1 MDTFAP
7 KHSTPGKVRSPVV
20 EALLVE
26 IAGLDAKAAQEKMLP
41 AGIYTE
47 PEFFA
52 FEQAE
57 VFSRTWICVGRVEQ
71 VAKAGDCLA
80 ADVAG
85 EPALVVRGEDGAIRA
100 LSAVCQH
107 RGGIITCP
115 EPGKK
120 TLRCPLHFWTYDLD
134 GRLAGAPRMGDAERV
149 QELRKTVRL
158 PSLRLELWHGFIFL
172 NLDPHAAPLGPSLAK
187 LEPLWAGY
195 EATELKALPPV
206 MSDKPLPWNWKVHV
220 ENFTD
225 AYHTEYV
232 HIGTHDFA
240 PSAIGNDG
248 VRYTEM
254 SADDNAIVRSV
265 PLRQP
270 DGGMMKDGWGEN
282 AAFPAIA
289 TLPPEQRSRLTFAML
304 PPSLTLMF
312 APGTVA
318 YTLIRPTGVDATL
331 AGSDR
336 VTYGGWLLPQSTL
349 DLPDLQARCAA
360 VSEGGSKIW
369 AQDVP
374 MNLGMQASKRSRFTP
389 RGIYGPL
396 EGTLPQFNLWLL
408 NAYRRAMAG

>member
-1 MDTFAP
+1 MDTFTVNRSGA
-7 KHSTPGKVRSPVV
+7 GKVRSPVV
-20 EALLVE
+20 EALLAE
-26 IAGLDAKAAQEKMLP
+26 IAALDAAAVQEKMLP
-41 AGIYTE
+41 PGCYTAL
-47 PEFFA
+47 EFFA

-71 VAKAGDCLA
+71 VAAPGDCLA
-80 ADVAG
+80 TEVAG
-85 EPALVVRGEDGAIRA
+85 EPVLVVRGEDGTIRA
-100 LSAVCQH
+100 LSAICQH
-107 RGGIITCP
+107 RGEIIPCP
-115 EPGKK
+115 DKGKA
-120 TLRCPLHFWTYDLD
+120 LRCPLHFWTYDFE
-134 GRLAGAPRMGDAERV
+134 GRLAGASRMGDAEAV
-149 QELRKTVRL
+149 QRLRKTVRL
-158 PSLRLELWHGFIFL
+158 PALRLEVWHGFIFV
-172 NLDPHAAPLGPSLAK
+172 NLDPQAAPLAPSLAK
-187 LEPLWAGY
+187 LESLWAGY
-195 EATELKALPPV
+195 EATGLKALPPV

-254 SADDNAIVRSV
+254 SPGDNAIVRSV
-265 PLRQP
+265 PLRKP
-270 DGGMMKDGWGEN
+270 DGGMMRDGWGEN
-282 AAFPAIA
+282 AAFPAIE

-312 APGTVA
+312 SPGTVA
-318 YTLIRPTGVDATL
+318 YTLIRPIGAEATL

-374 MNLGMQASKRSRFTP
+374 MNVGMQASKRSRFSP
-389 RGIYGPL
+389 PGIYGPL

-408 NAYRRAMAG
+408 NAYRRAIAG